1 MKTIK
6 LIFVLLAG
14 LALGACS
21 SDDDNGNS
29 GNGNNNGTNTGY
41 TENVPDVAPVW
52 QVDWSH
58 NQERPELA
66 EPDYASIYEH
76 WTSLKVQIEDELMP
90 YASGDDQLAIFVNG
104 ELRGL
109 TGPAVVV
116 GSNEPIPGMFM
127 MKVWGNET
135 GSEKVYITLQYYNQ
149 TLKQLFTLGDNIT
162 LDPDAT
168 IGIESAYIPEFT
180 YGSAKYPVV
189 MGMSVSS
196 VIAKAAI
203 TAASGDYFAAFVGD
217 ECRGTGVVAKGTSMA
232 VYGREEGE
240 SVTLKYYQAATGKV
254 FTFPDIAKMKRGI

>member
-90 YASGDDQLAIFVNG
+90 YGHLRQRRTARADRSGRRRRQ
-104 ELRGL
+104 
-109 TGPAVVV
+109 
-116 GSNEPIPGMFM
+116 
-127 MKVWGNET
+127 
-135 GSEKVYITLQYYNQ
+135 Q
-149 TLKQLFTLGDNIT
+149 
-162 LDPDAT
+162 
-168 IGIESAYIPEFT
+168 
-180 YGSAKYPVV
+180 
-189 MGMSVSS
+189 
-196 VIAKAAI
+196 
-203 TAASGDYFAAFVGD
+203 
-217 ECRGTGVVAKGTSMA
+217 
-232 VYGREEGE
+232 
-240 SVTLKYYQAATGKV
+240 
-254 FTFPDIAKMKRGI
+254 